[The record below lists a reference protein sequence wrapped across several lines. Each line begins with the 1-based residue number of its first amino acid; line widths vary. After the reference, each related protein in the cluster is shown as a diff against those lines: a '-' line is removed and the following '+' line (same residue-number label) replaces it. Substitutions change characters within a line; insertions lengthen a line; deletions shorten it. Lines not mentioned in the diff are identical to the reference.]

1 MSAEQNK
8 QSIKRLFNEGMNQQ
22 NFSVVEEVIDD
33 IYVNHGFPDAKPG
46 VEGLKEVIQKF
57 TSSFPDMQITQEEV
71 IAEGEIVATRGK
83 WNGTHTGDFM
93 GMPPT
98 GKQVEVTYA
107 DFWKFKNG
115 KAVENWVQMDIV
127 GLMHQ
132 LGAMK

>member
-22 NFSVVEEVIDD
+22 NFAVVEEIIDESY
-33 IYVNHGFPDAKPG
+33 INYGFPDAKPG
-46 VEGLKEVIQKF
+46 VEGLKEIIKNF

-83 WNGTHTGDFM
+83 WNGTHTGNFM

-107 DFWKFKNG
+107 DLWEF
-115 KAVENWVQMDIV
+115 
-127 GLMHQ
+127 
-132 LGAMK
+132 